1 MKNQENSYVTTNI
14 GNTVESTV
22 YNQLKDLGP
31 YRINSEIKSIMYR
44 RLTLKI
50 KPRIKRDFFYNEL
63 I

>member
-1 MKNQENSYVTTNI
+1 MKNQENSYITTNV
-14 GNTVESTV
+14 GNTIESAV

-31 YRINSEIKSIMYR
+31 VRINSEIKSIMYR
-44 RLTLKI
+44 RLTSKN